1 MQVTSL
7 LSIASLVFVCACSQS
22 PSSSSDN
29 AAEFE
34 TSVSALK
41 QKPKPSAH
49 GGHGSNGHGSN
60 GHGSNGRGSNG
71 HGSSGHGNPGGDHH
85 DDDDEPDMPDDGEVD
100 DEEGT
105 TEENHSGHAGH
116 GQSGGNVPKV
126 LSTPWSTKNKRA
138 MKIREKRVRKIYEN
152 LIYPTPISI
161 LKGETTMTDVFEEK
175 VVRGRVNPV
184 GDFPEFASVLEYF
197 YALAI
202 TPGSIIQ
209 DVKFKSLFA
218 GDDKVAVEVD
228 IFFCRAPYEGCDPNV
243 PVSANAHTLTQVGFF
258 QFNRFNRVI
267 SLDLNILNLGRASDL
282 PDIPEVHAEAIAQ
295 ICTALTIAHISPLTG
310 AVVYSGTCTSS
321 FDSADDFAPE
331 FPVSDVPFQNCV
343 AFMHSIPFGTW
354 DRGHSNSVVCRQLHS
369 LLTPV
374 DPDMHCPHTSPSG
387 GGKCVDVGYEDYY
400 AEDF

>member
-1 MQVTSL
+1 MQVKSL
-7 LSIASLVFVCACSQS
+7 LSIAGLAFVCACSEA
-22 PSSSSDN
+22 SSTSADTSQ
-29 AAEFE
+29 EFE
-34 TSVSALK
+34 TLRSELK
-41 QKPKPSAH
+41 QKPSSH
-49 GGHGSNGHGSN
+49 GGHHG
-60 GHGSNGRGSNG
+60 
-71 HGSSGHGNPGGDHH
+71 SGHGGTGHSGH
-85 DDDDEPDMPDDGEVD
+85 GHD
-100 DEEGT
+100 DEEAEQEEAEEEATEGT
-105 TEENHSGHAGH
+105 EHAGH
-116 GQSGGNVPKV
+116 GDHGQNDGPVPKV
-126 LSTPWSTKNKRA
+126 LSTPWPTKNKRA
-138 MKIREKRVRKIYEN
+138 MAIREQRVKKIYEN

-161 LKGETTMTDVFEEK
+161 LKGETTMTDVFEES

-282 PDIPEVHAEAIAQ
+282 PDIPEVRAEAIAQ

-331 FPVSDVPFQNCV
+331 FPVSDIPFQNCV
-343 AFMHSIPFGTW
+343 AFMSSIPFGTW

-374 DPDMHCPHTSPSG
+374 DPEMHCPHTSPGG
-387 GGKCVDVGYEDYY
+387 GGKCVDVTYADYY

>member
-1 MQVTSL
+1 MQVKSL
-7 LSIASLVFVCACSQS
+7 LSIAGLAFVCACSQS
-22 PSSSSDN
+22 SLTSADN
-29 AAEFE
+29 SQEFE
-34 TSVSALK
+34 TSISELK

-49 GGHGSNGHGSN
+49 GGHGS
-60 GHGSNGRGSNG
+60 
-71 HGSSGHGNPGGDHH
+71 SGHGANPTTPGGGHH
-85 DDDDEPDMPDDGEVD
+85 EEDEPDEVN
-100 DEEGT
+100 EEEALP
-105 TEENHSGHAGH
+105 EEEMAEGDHSGHAGH
-116 GQSGGNVPKV
+116 GQNSGNVPKI
-126 LSTPWSTKNKRA
+126 LSTPWPTKSKRA
-138 MKIREKRVRKIYEN
+138 MAIREKRVRKIYEN

-161 LKGETTMTDVFEEK
+161 LKGETTMTDVFEER

-282 PDIPEVHAEAIAQ
+282 PDIPEVHAAAIQQ

-321 FDSADDFAPE
+321 FDSAEDFAPE

-343 AFMHSIPFGTW
+343 AFMSSIPFGTW

>member
-1 MQVTSL
+1 MQVKSL
-7 LSIASLVFVCACSQS
+7 LSIAGLAFVCACSQS
-22 PSSSSDN
+22 SLTSADN
-29 AAEFE
+29 SQEVE
-34 TSVSALK
+34 TSISDLK
-41 QKPKPSAH
+41 HKPSVHGAHASNGHGGHASNGHDHGTTQPGGGHHEEEAEPEELEDDAEMEEDEHAEH
-49 GGHGSNGHGSN
+49 GGHGQNNG
-60 GHGSNGRGSNG
+60 
-71 HGSSGHGNPGGDHH
+71 
-85 DDDDEPDMPDDGEVD
+85 
-100 DEEGT
+100 T
-105 TEENHSGHAGH
+105 
-116 GQSGGNVPKV
+116 VPKV
-126 LSTPWSTKNKRA
+126 FSQPWPTKNKRA
-138 MKIREKRVRKIYEN
+138 MAIREKRVKKIYEN

-197 YALAI
+197 YALAV
-202 TPGSIIQ
+202 TPGSVVQ
-209 DVKFKSLFA
+209 AVKFKSLFA

-331 FPVSDVPFQNCV
+331 FPVSDIPFQNCV
-343 AFMHSIPFGTW
+343 GFMQSIPFGTW
-354 DRGHSNSVVCRQLHS
+354 DRGHSNTVVCRQLHS

-387 GGKCVDVGYEDYY
+387 GGKCEDVSYADYY